1 MDKVISKDGTA
12 IAFDQMGSGDPL
24 ILVDGALC
32 SRSMGPMAKLAPLL
46 AGRFKVIAYD
56 RRGRND
62 SGDTQPYAVER
73 EIEDIDALIRHA
85 GAPAFVFGA
94 SSGAALAL
102 KAAASGLAIRK
113 LALYEPPYIE
123 QGGAKLSSAGYRE
136 EVSGLI
142 AQDRRDDAVRLFMK
156 HVGMPALLIGLL
168 RLLPLWKKVAAVANS
183 LPYDAAIMGDGSV
196 PAREAAAVAAP
207 VLVIGGEKS
216 PQPLRDA
223 ARAAADAM
231 PTARRHVLKGQNH
244 NVSVKI
250 LAPVLQEFFVT

>member
-1 MDKVISKDGTA
+1 MNKVISKDGTP

-62 SGDTQPYAVER
+62 SGDSKPYAVER
-73 EIEDIDALIRHA
+73 EIEDIAALIRHA
-85 GAPAFVFGA
+85 GAPAYVFGA

-102 KAAASGLAIRK
+102 KAAASGLPIRK

-142 AQDRRDDAVRLFMK
+142 AQDRRDEAV
-156 HVGMPALLIGLL
+156 
-168 RLLPLWKKVAAVANS
+168 S
-183 LPYDAAIMGDGSV
+183 
-196 PAREAAAVAAP
+196 
-207 VLVIGGEKS
+207 
-216 PQPLRDA
+216 
-223 ARAAADAM
+223 AADAI

-244 NVSVKI
+244 NVSVKV
-250 LAPVLQEFFVT
+250 LAPVLQEFFAT

>member
-1 MDKVISKDGTA
+1 MNKVISKDGTA
-12 IAFDQMGSGDPL
+12 IAFDQVGTGDPL

-46 AGRFKVIAYD
+46 AGRFNVISYD

-62 SGDTQPYAVER
+62 SGDTKPYAVER
-73 EIEDIDALIRHA
+73 EIEDIAALIRHA

-123 QGGAKLSSAGYRE
+123 QGAKLSAAGFRE

-142 AQDRRDDAVRLFMK
+142 AQNRRDDAVKLFMR
-156 HVGMPALLIGLL
+156 HVGMPALLIGVL

-196 PAREAAAVAAP
+196 PRREAAAVAAP

-223 ARAAADAM
+223 AHAAADAI
-231 PTARRHVLKGQNH
+231 PAARRHVLKGQNH
-244 NVSVKI
+244 NVSAKV
-250 LAPVLQEFFVT
+250 LAPVLQEFFAA